1 MGMFRLDVR
10 KNIFPKRYVGR
21 LWNLPL
27 EVFKTW
33 VDRAAARCWQ
43 RSHIGWRLGWGP
55 SKVPS
60 SCCCWDSLPQSSGDA
75 SFPTTHIHTGE
86 GRATAQLNVLFRTG
100 ASLEGAQ
107 EAEACGQL
115 VQDWVDESVL
125 RSYQPPPRQPL
136 PLSASGAC
144 CKLLAAV
151 VVEFLEGA
159 ALGRSSTLFSGL
171 VLTCLYKAVSVS
183 SRQNNVLNAILLLTK
198 ELDAEGLEI
207 VQQTVGRRLQAFR
220 KKELQEE

>member
-1 MGMFRLDVR
+1 MLAAVPR
-10 KNIFPKRYVGR
+10 
-21 LWNLPL
+21 WL
-27 EVFKTW
+27 EVGLGTFKGSLQLLLLGFSASEQW
-33 VDRAAARCWQ
+33 GRIL
-43 RSHIGWRLGWGP
+43 SHYTYSHWR
-55 SKVPS
+55 
-60 SCCCWDSLPQSSGDA
+60 
-75 SFPTTHIHTGE
+75 
-86 GRATAQLNVLFRTG
+86 GRATAQLNVLFLTR